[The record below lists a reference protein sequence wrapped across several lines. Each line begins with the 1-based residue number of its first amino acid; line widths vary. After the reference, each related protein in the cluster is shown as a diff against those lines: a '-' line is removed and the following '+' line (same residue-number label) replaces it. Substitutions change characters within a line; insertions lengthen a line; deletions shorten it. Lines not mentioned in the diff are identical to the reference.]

1 MIYCKRCILPSTRP
15 SLEIGDDGICNACKS
30 SSLNQSE
37 DINWE
42 KVYANG
48 QVKKQTVGNLKKF
61 LTARSHNVTGLK
73 KDELVDKV
81 NEILSDSCKTEM

>member
-15 SLEIGDDGICNACKS
+15 GLEIGDDGICNACKT

-42 KVYANG
+42 KE
-48 QVKKQTVGNLKKF
+48 KKNLFK
-61 LTARSHNVTGLK
+61 
-73 KDELVDKV
+73 
-81 NEILSDSCKTEM
+81 